1 MKKEN
6 ITIQEKQGN
15 RYGRRDKVRK
25 NGAKT
30 TKEGGG
36 EMRNPEK
43 EIKEKTRKA
52 RE

>member
-1 MKKEN
+1 MA
-6 ITIQEKQGN
+6 
-15 RYGRRDKVRK
+15 RK
-25 NGAKT
+25 LQRK
-30 TKEGGG
+30 GGG